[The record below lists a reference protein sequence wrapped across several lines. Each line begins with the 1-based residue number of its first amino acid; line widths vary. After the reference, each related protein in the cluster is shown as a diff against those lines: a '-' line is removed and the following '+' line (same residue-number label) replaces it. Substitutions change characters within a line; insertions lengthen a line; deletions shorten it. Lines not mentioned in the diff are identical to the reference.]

1 MTPDVGGTLELRSSE
16 SHGHLRS
23 LLQAHKIE
31 LIDELAQ
38 AMANQFNNIMMAVT
52 GYAELELRKTTT
64 NRRELEQ
71 VITHATRA
79 TSLIQKFLDSSRRH
93 SSMPQPLELDDL
105 VSEIGDLMKDL
116 LGEQADLKL
125 RLNAKSVDIHADRI
139 NVEQTLLALVLI
151 ARNSMASGGQL
162 RISTALTDLDREFI
176 GEQDTAEPGQ
186 YVVLSIENDTP
197 AVRTD
202 SAAHVDLDQSQRVS
216 LSLAAVR
223 GILKECHGLARFSS
237 DPSARSSFQL
247 YFPVWRQ
254 EAFEAQSASLPRIPA
269 IARTVLIVEDDDAVR
284 VPAVEFL
291 MMEGFKVLQA
301 KTGAEALNV
310 VQQSRSSLD
319 ILIADIFMPKMNGY
333 QVAAKLL
340 EQHPDLKILYISGD
354 PGRSSLGMGESPQPA
369 TLRKPFRLNVLR
381 DKIHDLLGE

>member
-1 MTPDVGGTLELRSSE
+1 MTPDVAGTLELRSSE
-16 SHGHLRS
+16 SHGQLRS

-93 SSMPQPLELDDL
+93 SSMPQPLELDNL

-116 LGEQADLKL
+116 LGEQADLRL
-125 RLNAKSVDIHADRI
+125 RLDANSVNIHADRI

>member
-16 SHGHLRS
+16 SHGQLRS

-93 SSMPQPLELDDL
+93 SSMPQPLELDNL

-116 LGEQADLKL
+116 LGEQADLRL
-125 RLNAKSVDIHADRI
+125 RLDANSVNIHADRI

>member
-1 MTPDVGGTLELRSSE
+1 
-16 SHGHLRS
+16 
-23 LLQAHKIE
+23 
-31 LIDELAQ
+31 
-38 AMANQFNNIMMAVT
+38 
-52 GYAELELRKTTT
+52 
-64 NRRELEQ
+64 
-71 VITHATRA
+71 
-79 TSLIQKFLDSSRRH
+79 
-93 SSMPQPLELDDL
+93 MPQPLELDDL

-116 LGEQADLKL
+116 LGEQADLRL
-125 RLNAKSVDIHADRI
+125 RLDANSVNIHADRI

>member
-116 LGEQADLKL
+116 LGEQADLRL
-125 RLNAKSVDIHADRI
+125 RLDANSVNIHADRI